1 VDREASTPARVT
13 EMPTPGDPQV
23 APPRRSVV
31 LVAWTALFLTPVGI
45 YWRLLTHD
53 ATAPVGVDLVA
64 FGLLVFLVAT
74 AIRIERLR
82 PIRTFLLTVLA
93 LGTGMLVVSLIERS
107 HAWTDWAA
115 RASDPKVVFADAA
128 LEVIPC
134 ALMAGVLVA
143 SGLRRR
149 DMVVTVGD
157 LGARGGLPFTQ
168 RRVSWVWIGIVGTL
182 LFAGPLAVQ
191 LTVTV
196 HPDFGMA
203 GKALAALPA
212 AVAFGAFNAAQEE
225 FRFRAGFLATLV
237 PAVGALQAVL
247 MTSALFAFG
256 HWFGHPSGPVGVG
269 MAFLAG
275 FVLAKS
281 MLDTRGSGW
290 AWFMHAVQDVLIF
303 SFLVMAAH

>member
-1 VDREASTPARVT
+1 VDRDPSTPAPVT
-13 EMPTPGDPQV
+13 EMPTPGD
-23 APPRRSVV
+23 APVTSPYPSVV

-45 YWRLLTHD
+45 YWRLLTHE
-53 ATAPVGVDLVA
+53 ATAPVAVYLVA
-64 FGLLVFLVAT
+64 FGLLVLLVT
-74 AIRIERLR
+74 TTVRIESLR

-93 LGTGMLVVSLIERS
+93 LGTGMLAVALIERS
-107 HAWTDWAA
+107 HAWTQWAA
-115 RASDPKVVFADAA
+115 RASDPKVVFADSA

-134 ALMAGVLVA
+134 ALMAGVLVVN
-143 SGLRRR
+143 GLRRR
-149 DMVVTVGD
+149 HMFLAVGH
-157 LGARGGLPFTQ
+157 LRASGGLPFTE
-168 RRVSWVWIGIVGTL
+168 RRVSWVWIGIVGTF

-191 LTVTV
+191 LAVTV

-237 PAVGALQAVL
+237 PAVGAPQAVL

-256 HWFGHPSGPVGVG
+256 HWFGHPSGPIGVG

-303 SFLVMAAH
+303 SFLVMSTR

>member
-1 VDREASTPARVT
+1 MTSPN
-13 EMPTPGDPQV
+13 
-23 APPRRSVV
+23 RSVV

-45 YWRLLTHD
+45 YWRLITEE
-53 ATAPVGVDLVA
+53 ATAPIAVDLVA
-64 FGLLVFLVAT
+64 FGLLILLVT
-74 AIRIERLR
+74 TSIRVDSLR
-82 PIRTFLLTVLA
+82 PVRTFLLTVLA
-93 LGTGMLVVSLIERS
+93 LGTGMLVVALIERS
-107 HAWTDWAA
+107 HAWTEWAA
-115 RASDPKVVFADAA
+115 RASDPKVVFADSA

-149 DMVVTVGD
+149 DMFVAVGD
-157 LGARGGLPFTQ
+157 LRASGGMPFTES
-168 RRVSWVWIGIVGTL
+168 RVSWVWIGIVATF
-182 LFAGPLAVQ
+182 LFAAPLAAQ

-212 AVAFGAFNAAQEE
+212 AVAFGVFNAAQEE

-237 PAVGALQAVL
+237 PAVGAPQAVL

-303 SFLVMAAH
+303 SFLVMATR

>member
-1 VDREASTPARVT
+1 
-13 EMPTPGDPQV
+13 
-23 APPRRSVV
+23 
-31 LVAWTALFLTPVGI
+31 VGI
-45 YWRLLTHD
+45 YWRLVTHD

-64 FGLLVFLVAT
+64 FGLLVLVVT
-74 AIRIERLR
+74 AAFGIESLR

-93 LGTGMLVVSLIERS
+93 LGTGMLAVALIERS

-115 RASDPKVVFADAA
+115 RASDPKFVFADSA
-128 LEVIPC
+128 LEIIPC
-134 ALMAGVLVA
+134 VLIAGVLLA

-149 DMVVTVGD
+149 HMFVAVGD
-157 LGARGGLPFTQ
+157 LRASGGLPFTKA
-168 RRVSWVWIGIVGTL
+168 RVSWVWIGIVGTL
-182 LFAGPLAVQ
+182 LFAGPLALQ
-191 LTVTV
+191 LAVTV

-237 PAVGALQAVL
+237 PAVGAPQAVL

-269 MAFLAG
+269 MTFLAG

-303 SFLVMAAH
+303 SFLVMATR

>member
-1 VDREASTPARVT
+1 VDREASTPAHVT
-13 EMPTPGDPQV
+13 EMPTPEDAQA
-23 APPRRSVV
+23 APPKRSVV

-45 YWRLLTHD
+45 YWRLVTHD
-53 ATAPVGVDLVA
+53 ATAPVWVDLVA
-64 FGLLVFLVAT
+64 FGLLVLLVTT
-74 AIRIERLR
+74 AIRIDSLR

-93 LGTGMLVVSLIERS
+93 LGAGMLAVSLIERS
-107 HAWTDWAA
+107 HVWTEWAA
-115 RASDPKVVFADAA
+115 GASEPKVVFADSA

-134 ALMAGVLVA
+134 ALMMVVLVA
-143 SGLRRR
+143 NGLRRR
-149 DMVVTVGD
+149 DMFVAVGD
-157 LGARGGLPFTQ
+157 LGARGGLPFTE

-237 PAVGALQAVL
+237 PAVGALPAVL

-290 AWFMHAVQDVLIF
+290 AWIMHGVQDVLIF